1 MKKVNKISRI
11 KKNILLAF
19 GSIFIFLLFINL
31 ILFFSTKKI
40 QQKKIS
46 KKILIQLPI
55 ELTYLYPDTYDKL
68 ENITVIL
75 GDSHAF
81 GSGDSFLNDDYNYSI
96 GHFLYNYFDKKEN
109 FLNIGN
115 PGGGSQSIYQN
126 YLNFRKK
133 LNIKP
138 DKIIYL
144 FYEGN
149 DLENN
154 IYYENIYSLSHEIK
168 SKIRYYFPFVV
179 LTKKLLRNVKSKI
192 KSKINKK
199 KDIDIIDKNSNQIN
213 FKNDNNIISLNIG
226 SLQSPPIE
234 LNENDLNKSLNI
246 FFETLINLKNDTK
259 EIILVYLPAP
269 TSTLNLKNPIYF
281 QKYFSDN
288 NPNSVTKEELEKLS
302 KYIRLKIKKFSIRQD
317 IKFLDMTDTLKKKS
331 LEIMIYGPKD
341 YKHFNK
347 FGYEIISNQIYK
359 IINND

>member
-1 MKKVNKISRI
+1 MEFQELKKK
-11 KKNILLAF
+11 ILLVF
-19 GSIFIFLLFINL
+19 GSIFIFLIFINS
-31 ILFFSTKKI
+31 ILFFSTKQI

-55 ELTYLYPDTYDKL
+55 ELTYLYPDTYNKL
-68 ENITVIL
+68 ENMTIIL

-96 GHFLYNYFDKKEN
+96 GHFLYNYFDKKKN
-109 FLNIGN
+109 FLNIGI

-133 LNIKP
+133 LDIKP

-149 DLENN
+149 DLEDN
-154 IYYENIYSLSHEIK
+154 INYENIYSLSYEIK
-168 SKIRYYFPFVV
+168 GKIKYYFPFID
-179 LTKKLLRNVKSKI
+179 LTKKLWGNVKSKI
-192 KSKINKK
+192 KYKINEK
-199 KDIDIIDKNSNQIN
+199 KDIDIIDKNFNQIN
-213 FKNDNNIISLNIG
+213 FKNDNNIISLNTG

-259 EIILVYLPAP
+259 EIILIYLPAP
-269 TSTLNLKNPIYF
+269 TSTLNLKNPIYV

-288 NPNSVTKEELEKLS
+288 SQNLFTKEELEKLS
-302 KYIRLKIKKFSIRQD
+302 KYIRLKIKKFSIKQD
-317 IKFLDMTDTLKKKS
+317 IKFLDVTDTLKKKS

-347 FGYEIISNQIYK
+347 YGYEIISNQIYK

>member
-1 MKKVNKISRI
+1 MKFNELT
-11 KKNILLAF
+11 KKFLLAF
-19 GSIFIFLLFINL
+19 SSIFLFLIFINL
-31 ILFFSTKKI
+31 ILFFSTKQI

-46 KKILIQLPI
+46 KKILIQLPL
-55 ELTYLYPDTYDKL
+55 ELTYLYPDTYNKL
-68 ENITVIL
+68 ENITAIL

-109 FLNIGN
+109 FLNIGM
-115 PGGGSQSIYQN
+115 PGGGSKSIYQN

-138 DKIIYL
+138 NKIIYL

-154 IYYENIYSLSHEIK
+154 INYENIYSLSHEIK
-168 SKIRYYFPFVV
+168 GRIKYYFPFVY
-179 LTKKLLRNVKSKI
+179 LTKNLLRNVKHKI
-192 KSKINKK
+192 KYKINKK
-199 KDIDIIDKNSNQIN
+199 TNIDIIDKNFNQIN
-213 FKNDNNIISLNIG
+213 FKNDNNIISLNVKP
-226 SLQSPPIE
+226 LQAPPIE

-288 NPNSVTKEELEKLS
+288 NQNSVTKEELEKLS
-302 KYIRLKIKKFSIRQD
+302 KYIRLLIKTFSIQQD
-317 IKFLDMTDTLKKKS
+317 IRFLDMTDTLKKKS

-347 FGYEIISNQIYK
+347 YGYEIISNQIYK
-359 IINND
+359 FINKD